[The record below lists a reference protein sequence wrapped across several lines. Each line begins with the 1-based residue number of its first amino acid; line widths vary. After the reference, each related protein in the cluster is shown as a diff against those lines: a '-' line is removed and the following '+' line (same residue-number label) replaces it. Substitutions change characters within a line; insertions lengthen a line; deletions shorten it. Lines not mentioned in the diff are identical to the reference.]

1 MHLST
6 GCIVE
11 FSAKGSQPET
21 GVVLSAAGGTVRLY
35 LLNGKETTIQEKKIL
50 HATSRSLTSASDR
63 EQCRQ
68 NLIHINNLRA
78 AASESIDL
86 AELHS
91 LLIEDQR
98 PYSLAE
104 LAGFLFGPEEDDS
117 TAALLRKLCD
127 DRLYFRNRNDTYQPV
142 SVEDLQQALEQ
153 QAKKE
158 QVERDEVLLVDALKK
173 LGNSTALPEVLKEH
187 LADLKS
193 YVASG
198 EEAKISRRLTAALE
212 KSGFDNQRK
221 LFQALVNA
229 EILHPDENLAII
241 RTRLPVEFTEDLIA
255 EAKTLCNTDISVLIR
270 SNLLGLRTWA
280 IDTPGSKDRDDAFS
294 FEQHA
299 DGSCT
304 LWVHIA
310 DPAELI
316 LPGSLLDKEASRRGS
331 SVYMPDQ
338 RVHMLPAEIS
348 ERFLSLSEGNER
360 LALTFEIEFSA
371 ECQIHSL
378 KIVESLIKIE
388 KAIDYDTA
396 DTMIDSEPWLKQALA
411 LAERLKKRREA
422 NGAVMFPRQPELS
435 VKLVDGEIIVE
446 HRNRDD
452 LTQGMIAEFMIWA
465 NHAAA
470 EWCRKHEI
478 PCLYRVQDGDTNI
491 PVFGDTF
498 EPVAFFAV
506 LRTFRKTVVS
516 SSPGRHYSLGLDS
529 YTQVTSP
536 LRRYS
541 DLLLH
546 RQIKATING
555 QAPQYDQD
563 ELAQIMLIADS
574 AVSRADEIMRDR
586 DRYFLHKYIKQQQKS
601 QEVVY
606 DGVVVE
612 VGMTEVT
619 FYVDFFCSFK
629 RCRKPAFDVVVGQKV
644 SVRVNQ
650 IDLFDGMI
658 RFELRQIVS

>member
-1 MHLST
+1 MNLST

-50 HATSRSLTSASDR
+50 HATSRAQTSASDR
-63 EQCRQ
+63 EQCRH
-68 NLIHINNLRA
+68 NLTHINNLREK
-78 AASESIDL
+78 ASESIDL
-86 AELHS
+86 AELHG
-91 LLIEDQR
+91 LLIEEQR
-98 PYSLAE
+98 PYSLTE
-104 LAGFLFGPEEDDS
+104 LASFLFGAEDDDS
-117 TAALLRKLCD
+117 TAALLRKLCAD
-127 DRLYFRNRNDTYQPV
+127 HLYFKNRNDTYQPV
-142 SVEDLQQALEQ
+142 SAEELKLAREQ
-153 QAKKE
+153 LAKKE
-158 QVERDEVLLVDALKK
+158 LVEREEAQLVDALKK
-173 LGNSTALPEVLKEH
+173 LGNSTAFPEALKEH
-187 LADLKS
+187 LADLKTL
-193 YVASG
+193 VACG

-229 EILHPDENLAII
+229 EVLHPDENLAII
-241 RTRLPVEFTEDLIA
+241 RTRLPVEFSDDQVA
-255 EAKTLCNTDISVLIR
+255 EAKMLCNTDIVAIER
-270 SNLLGLRTWA
+270 ANLLELRVWA

-299 DGSCT
+299 DGSYT
-304 LWVHIA
+304 LQVHIA

-348 ERFLSLSEGNER
+348 EHFLSLSEGHVR
-360 LALTFEIEFSA
+360 LALTFIIEFSA
-371 ECQIHSL
+371 ECEIKSL
-378 KIVESLIKIE
+378 KILESLIKIE

-396 DTMIDSEPWLKQALA
+396 DTLLDSQPWLKEALTF
-411 LAERLKKRREA
+411 AEKLKKKREA

-435 VKLVDGEIIVE
+435 VKLVDGEIIIDQ
-446 HRNRDD
+446 RNRDD
-452 LTQGMIAEFMIWA
+452 LTQGMIAEFMIWT

-470 EWCRKHEI
+470 DWCRKHEV
-478 PCLYRVQDGDTNI
+478 PCLYRVQEGDANI
-491 PVFGDTF
+491 PEFGDSF

-516 SSPGRHYSLGLDS
+516 SSPGRHYSLGLDG

-546 RQIKATING
+546 RQIKAKINNR
-555 QAPQYDQD
+555 APQYDQN

-574 AVSRADEIMRDR
+574 AVSRADEMMRDR
-586 DRYFLHKYIKQQQKS
+586 DRYFLHKYIKQLQKS

-606 DGVVVE
+606 NGVVVE

-658 RFELRQIVS
+658 RFELRELSA